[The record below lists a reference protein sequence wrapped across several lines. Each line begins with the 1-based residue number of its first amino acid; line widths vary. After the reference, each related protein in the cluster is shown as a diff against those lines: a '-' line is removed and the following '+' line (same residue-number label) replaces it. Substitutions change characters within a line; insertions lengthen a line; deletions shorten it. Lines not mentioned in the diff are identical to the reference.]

1 MKAQSFLFNLLVMT
15 VAVMTAMS
23 CNRQDEIVT
32 LRNGDVAD
40 GGTLLCSDL
49 VSEVEFIAL
58 DSDTVVAYGIGDCVI
73 SDKYVARVDFGYS
86 TKLPVRVFDR
96 STGKLIACMGHIG
109 RGPGEYQSTFQ
120 VALDDKGDKVWIRSK
135 SGLIDIYDVFTGI
148 HVGEVPMAYDM
159 DEFYM
164 LPEAV
169 FSIDKEGKSI
179 AVASIPYDDDS
190 TAAFVWE
197 QDLEGNVLWEI
208 PRTGRWRSSSPAN
221 TNISSDCNVDG
232 ALEFSLKSDG
242 NYPDTLYLLRDRELI
257 PLFTVDLKSF
267 KDGTSMMHSLL
278 PGKVLSTVFGR
289 GEELFPGVIVSESQG
304 CILTDLRTGK
314 ALRYGSTSMHND
326 FLDIEGVLS
335 FRNGYLINLI
345 SPDEFREAARSA
357 LDNGLLT
364 GRAAEQASEILSD
377 LSDEDNDILMLGRL
391 KR

>member
-15 VAVMTAMS
+15 GTVMTAMS

-58 DSDTVVAYGIGDCVI
+58 DSDTVVAYGTGDCVI

-135 SGLIDIYDVFTGI
+135 SGLIDIYDVFTGT

-164 LPEAV
+164 LPEA
-169 FSIDKEGKSI
+169 DRGGKSI
-179 AVASIPYDDDS
+179 TVASIPYDDDS
-190 TAAFVWE
+190 TAAFVWK

-221 TNISSDCNVDG
+221 TNISSDRNVDG
-232 ALEFSLKSDG
+232 ALDFSLKSDG

-278 PGKVLSTVFGR
+278 P
-289 GEELFPGVIVSESQG
+289 SQG

-314 ALRYGSTSMHND
+314 ALRYGVTSMHND